1 MSRTELRDRD
11 PRRPFHL
18 GAAALTA
25 AALLLAA
32 GPGLASPA
40 GETGEEGEARRE
52 RVVVLSKEGGP
63 GDRAFMGRLL
73 GGGFLGVELLPL
85 TSELRAHFGVP
96 ADRGVMVA
104 RVLEDSPAAEAGLQ
118 VGDVVTAVEAEAVE
132 TPWDL
137 SMAIRGK
144 EAGDRVTLEV
154 WRDRRALDFAV
165 TVKERERQRI
175 DVGRLLELGEGPQ
188 GIRWREHPLGRL
200 EAPTLFFEPEV
211 VERLGVSLEKIDLP
225 RLSRRLGER
234 NQELE
239 QRLVELEKRLQE
251 LEKELRQK

>member
-11 PRRPFHL
+11 PSRPFHL
-18 GAAALTA
+18 GAATLTA

-40 GETGEEGEARRE
+40 GETGEEGESRRE

-63 GDRAFMGRLL
+63 GDRVFMGRLL

-85 TSELRAHFGVP
+85 TGELRAHFGVP

-188 GIRWREHPLGRL
+188 GIRWRERLGPG
-200 EAPTLFFEPEV
+200 EGPTLFFEPEV